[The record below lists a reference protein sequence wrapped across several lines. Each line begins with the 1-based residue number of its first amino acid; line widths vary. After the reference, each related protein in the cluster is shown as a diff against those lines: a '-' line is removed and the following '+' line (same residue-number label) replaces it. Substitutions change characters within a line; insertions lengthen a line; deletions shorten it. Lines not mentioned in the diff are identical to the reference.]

1 MRKSLLITGIFFV
14 QLMVFGQQKKSDSLK
29 QIIIQIYK
37 LPTDT
42 SQIRQLS
49 YLGYNIRE
57 VDSLLSK
64 KLITEALIKSIS
76 IKNDDAIANSYRLLG
91 LWHSNFDYKDKAFE
105 CHRSSLMAAKKN
117 NHLYL
122 MAGAYFN
129 MGNVKYWK
137 GEYDSCIDYFLKAQE
152 IFDNPKIFEDKTL
165 TNKILDKRKSDLF
178 YNMSAVFNTLKNL
191 PKADE
196 YIDKALAIANKY
208 KNITVIAFY
217 TQQKADNYFENG
229 NVEKALRTRLKY
241 LSELEKGQ
249 IPKTYLQGY
258 YHNISQEYFEMNKI
272 DSSEIFAQKSLQTA
286 KEIKIKDGI
295 ANSFWQ
301 LGRIAM
307 KKKQYAKAEKYFDEC
322 RNYYL
327 QSEDPTEKRGYFE
340 VMHQFMF
347 ETKRYKEAYQYFKKY
362 STLNDTILNSERTLQ
377 FSEREAKYES
387 EKKDSQIKLQKTTI
401 KQKNIFNYALTV
413 TVFALF
419 IIGFLGYRNYKN
431 KQTIQLQYIN
441 KLENEKQIDAAQ
453 NMLQGEETERTRLAR
468 DLHDGL
474 GGMLSGVKFQL
485 NSMKGNVIL
494 SEENAIAFTKS
505 ISQLDN
511 AIAEMRRVAHNM
523 MPEALLKFGL
533 NATLKN
539 YCESVSQDVELE
551 ISYQSFGMEKR
562 LEQSTEIVIYR
573 VVQELLNNT
582 IKHAKATNINIQL
595 SRNKNIISL
604 TVEDNG
610 KGYDTSIT
618 KKNGIG
624 LSNIQH
630 RVDYLN
636 GKMDIKSDEKGTSTH
651 IEFEV
656 V

>member
-1 MRKSLLITGIFFV
+1 MRRSLLITGILFL
-14 QLMVFGQQKKSDSLK
+14 QLMVFAQQKKSDSLK
-29 QIIIQIYK
+29 KIINQIHK

-42 SQIRQLS
+42 SQIRRLS
-49 YLGYNIRE
+49 YLGYDIRE

-64 KLITEALIKSIS
+64 KLIIEALKKSIS
-76 IKNDDAIANSYRLLG
+76 IKNNDAIANSYRLLG
-91 LWHSNFDYKDKAFE
+91 LWHSSFDHKDKAFE
-105 CHRSSLMAAKKN
+105 CHKLSLVTAKKN

-152 IFDNPKIFEDKTL
+152 IFDNPKIFEDKIL
-165 TNKILDKRKSDLF
+165 TKKVLDKKRSDLY

-196 YIDKALAIANKY
+196 YIDKALAIAQKY
-208 KNITVIAFY
+208 NNRTVIAFY

-241 LSELEKGQ
+241 LPELEKGE
-249 IPKTYLQGY
+249 IAKTYLQGY

-272 DSSEIFAQKSLQTA
+272 DSSRIFAQKSLQTA
-286 KEIKIKDGI
+286 KEIRIKDGI
-295 ANSFWQ
+295 SNSIWQ

-307 KKKQYAKAEKYFDEC
+307 KEKQYAKAEKYFNQC
-322 RNYYL
+322 SSYYL
-327 QSEDPTEKRGYFE
+327 QSEDPTEKRSYFE

-347 ETKRYKEAYQYFKKY
+347 ETKRYKEAYQYFKRY
-362 STLNDTILNSERTLQ
+362 SVLNDTILNSERTLQ

-387 EKKDSQIKLQKTTI
+387 EKKNSQIKLQKTTI
-401 KQKNIFNYALTV
+401 QQKNIFNYALTV
-413 TVFALF
+413 TIFALF

-441 KLENEKQIDAAQ
+441 KLETEKQIDATQ

-494 SEENAIAFTKS
+494 SEENAMAFTKS

-533 NATLKN
+533 NETLKN
-539 YCESVSQDVELE
+539 YCESISEDLELE
-551 ISYQSFGMEKR
+551 ISYQSFIMDKR
-562 LEQSTEIVIYR
+562 LEQTTEIVIYR

-610 KGYDTSIT
+610 KGYDTKT
-618 KKNGIG
+618 AKKSGIG

-636 GKMDIKSDEKGTSTH
+636 GKMDIKSDPKGTSTH

-656 V
+656 A